1 MSSSSE
7 DEKNKKK
14 TEKEKERKTYQYS
27 IIKEYDD
34 YETAEQEIQNL
45 EIKGFKMSYK
55 ALNKQK
61 DLESSRSFKSDS
73 ESRSTDTSEYLERV
87 TGKRRCRSADETLD
101 DEDINAFDGSI
112 DNYEDNLSV
121 IQNFAIENVINNN
134 KASAHVAVA
143 DDIVA
148 DDNVDDNND
157 NNDDD
162 NVADNNDDDNV
173 ADNNDDDDDIII
185 EKFAGGKL
193 GKTVKVDKTRMS
205 KGFYQY
211 AREKIKIK
219 KEKELIL
226 ESESTGRLTRSKKK

>member
-1 MSSSSE
+1 LAKKLCVYSC
-7 DEKNKKK
+7 NYYCCRFKKK
-14 TEKEKERKTYQYS
+14 LFFPDQSKNIQIPHNTKRGRKSKT
-27 IIKEYDD
+27 K
-34 YETAEQEIQNL
+34 
-45 EIKGFKMSYK
+45 K

-61 DLESSRSFKSDS
+61 DLELSRSFKSDS

-87 TGKRRCRSADETLD
+87 IGKRRCRS

-143 DDIVA
+143 DD
-148 DDNVDDNND
+148 
-157 NNDDD
+157 
-162 NVADNNDDDNV
+162 NVADNNDND
-173 ADNNDDDDDIII
+173 NDDDDDIII
-185 EKFAGGKL
+185 EKFVGGKL
-193 GKTVKVDKTRMS
+193 GKTVKVGKTRMS

-211 AREKIKIK
+211 TREKIKIK

-226 ESESTGRLTRSKKK
+226 ESESTGRLKRSKKK

>member
-1 MSSSSE
+1 
-7 DEKNKKK
+7 
-14 TEKEKERKTYQYS
+14 
-27 IIKEYDD
+27 
-34 YETAEQEIQNL
+34 
-45 EIKGFKMSYK
+45 MSYK

-61 DLESSRSFKSDS
+61 YLESSRSFKSDS

-87 TGKRRCRSADETLD
+87 TGKRRCCSADETLD

-148 DDNVDDNND
+148 DNND

-162 NVADNNDDDNV
+162 NVADNNDDD
-173 ADNNDDDDDIII
+173 DDDIII
-185 EKFAGGKL
+185 EKFVGGKL
-193 GKTVKVDKTRMS
+193 GKTVKVGKTRMS

>member
-1 MSSSSE
+1 
-7 DEKNKKK
+7 
-14 TEKEKERKTYQYS
+14 
-27 IIKEYDD
+27 
-34 YETAEQEIQNL
+34 
-45 EIKGFKMSYK
+45 MSYK

-61 DLESSRSFKSDS
+61 DLE
-73 ESRSTDTSEYLERV
+73 STDTSEYLERV

-148 DDNVDDNND
+148 DDNVADNND

-162 NVADNNDDDNV
+162 NVADNND
-173 ADNNDDDDDIII
+173 DDDDDIII

-205 KGFYQY
+205 KDF
-211 AREKIKIK
+211 INMHVK
-219 KEKELIL
+219 K
-226 ESESTGRLTRSKKK
+226 

>member
-148 DDNVDDNND
+148 DDNV
-157 NNDDD
+157 
-162 NVADNNDDDNV
+162 

>member
-61 DLESSRSFKSDS
+61 DLE
-73 ESRSTDTSEYLERV
+73 STDTSEYLERV

-148 DDNVDDNND
+148 DDNVADNND

-162 NVADNNDDDNV
+162 NVADNND
-173 ADNNDDDDDIII
+173 DDDDDIII

>member
-1 MSSSSE
+1 MK
-7 DEKNKKK
+7 KNKKK

-61 DLESSRSFKSDS
+61 DLES
-73 ESRSTDTSEYLERV
+73 TDTSEYLERV

-112 DNYEDNLSV
+112 DNYKDNLSV

-134 KASAHVAVA
+134 KPSAHVAVA
-143 DDIVA
+143 DDIVG
-148 DDNVDDNND
+148 
-157 NNDDD
+157 DD
-162 NVADNNDDDNV
+162 NVADNND
-173 ADNNDDDDDIII
+173 DDDDDIII

>member
-14 TEKEKERKTYQYS
+14 TEKERKTYQYS

-45 EIKGFKMSYK
+45 EIKGFKISYK

-87 TGKRRCRSADETLD
+87 TGKRRCCSADETLD

-121 IQNFAIENVINNN
+121 IQNFAIENVNNNN

-148 DDNVDDNND
+148 
-157 NNDDD
+157 
-162 NVADNNDDDNV
+162 DDNV

>member
-27 IIKEYDD
+27 VIKEYDD

-45 EIKGFKMSYK
+45 EIKGFKISYK

-61 DLESSRSFKSDS
+61 DLES
-73 ESRSTDTSEYLERV
+73 TLEYLERV
-87 TGKRRCRSADETLD
+87 TGKRRCRSTDETLD

-148 DDNVDDNND
+148 DDNV
-157 NNDDD
+157 
-162 NVADNNDDDNV
+162 ADNN
-173 ADNNDDDDDIII
+173 DDDDIII

>member
-1 MSSSSE
+1 LA
-7 DEKNKKK
+7 KK
-14 TEKEKERKTYQYS
+14 
-27 IIKEYDD
+27 
-34 YETAEQEIQNL
+34 
-45 EIKGFKMSYK
+45 
-55 ALNKQK
+55 
-61 DLESSRSFKSDS
+61 
-73 ESRSTDTSEYLERV
+73 YLERV

-134 KASAHVAVA
+134 KASAQV
-143 DDIVA
+143 
-148 DDNVDDNND
+148 
-157 NNDDD
+157 
-162 NVADNNDDDNV
+162 DDDNV
-173 ADNNDDDDDIII
+173 ADNNDDDDDADDDIII
-185 EKFAGGKL
+185 EKFVGGKL
-193 GKTVKVDKTRMS
+193 GKTVKVGKTRMS